1 MTEHQR
7 QAIVD
12 IGSNSIRLVVF
23 GGPPRAPVALFNEK
37 LMAGLGRG
45 VVAGG
50 RLDPANVAAA
60 LKSLARFAAMLDL
73 MQPIAV
79 RAVATAAVRDA
90 ADGAEFLDRVRAL
103 GLPAELLDGDGE
115 AVAAGYG
122 VIAALPEADG
132 LVADLGGGS
141 LELVR
146 VANGEVHERVS
157 LPFGAMRIAAIRAGG
172 TGRLRKAL
180 RKAVAEHSWLAA
192 CAGKP
197 LYCVGGAW
205 RTLARVQMHLSGWP
219 LAVLGNYTFPAA
231 AARDLKATVREMG
244 PVALAALSGVSSAR
258 AIQLDDAAALLA
270 ALTAEVAPGS
280 VVISAFGLREG
291 LLYQALTPAQRARDP
306 LVDGVTYAV
315 GSQQQVAGYAEAL
328 LAWSDAAFPGEPP
341 ADRRLRYAACL
352 LAGTGWASNPAFRA
366 VAGEDLA
373 LHGAWVGVDSADRAV
388 MAMAL
393 HVGLGGDPDSVPTML
408 ARIAPVARLAQARA
422 WGLAIRLAQRLSG
435 GAPQALAALPLE
447 LADDGALVLSVPQSA
462 AALLDPAAERRLD
475 RLGLALE
482 RNARIESRPAGA
494 YPPKKRGRTTG
505 RR

>member
-1 MTEHQR
+1 VTEHQR

-50 RLDPANVAAA
+50 RLDPANVAIA
-60 LKSLARFAAMLDL
+60 LKGLARFAAMLDL

-146 VANGEVHERVS
+146 VADGEVHERVS
-157 LPFGAMRIAAIRAGG
+157 LPFGAMRVAAIRAGG

-180 RKAVAEHSWLAA
+180 RKAAADHSWLGS

-219 LAVLGNYTFPAA
+219 LAVLGNYAFPAA
-231 AARDLKATVREMG
+231 AARELKLAVREMG

-258 AIQLDDAAALLA
+258 ALQLDDAAALLA
-270 ALTAEVAPGS
+270 ALTAQVAPGS

-306 LVDGVTYAV
+306 LIDGV
-315 GSQQQVAGYAEAL
+315 
-328 LAWSDAAFPGEPP
+328 
-341 ADRRLRYAACL
+341 
-352 LAGTGWASNPAFRA
+352 
-366 VAGEDLA
+366 
-373 LHGAWVGVDSADRAV
+373 SA
-388 MAMAL
+388 
-393 HVGLGGDPDSVPTML
+393 
-408 ARIAPVARLAQARA
+408 
-422 WGLAIRLAQRLSG
+422 
-435 GAPQALAALPLE
+435 
-447 LADDGALVLSVPQSA
+447 
-462 AALLDPAAERRLD
+462 
-475 RLGLALE
+475 
-482 RNARIESRPAGA
+482 
-494 YPPKKRGRTTG
+494 
-505 RR
+505 